1 MLLTVADYYF
11 MTIVTDGISEKYEL
25 VVGLEVHAQLSTL
38 SKSFSSDSAAFG
50 AGPNQHISPIS
61 LGHPGTLPRINKK
74 MVEYAVKMGL
84 ACNCT
89 INLHNT
95 FARKNYFYADLPKG
109 YQTTQ
114 DQMPVCLGGSV
125 LVRLADGT
133 SKNIAIHHI
142 HMEDDAGKSMHD
154 QHHADSLIDL
164 NRAGVP
170 LIEIVSQPDLR
181 SAEEAGQFLTEIR
194 KLVRYLDICDGN
206 MEEGSMRCDANISVR
221 LKGAT
226 EYGNRCEVKNLNS
239 IRNVQRAIEHEFER
253 QVNVIENGGH
263 IDQNTLNFNADTGE
277 TSVLR
282 SKEMAND
289 YRYFP
294 EPDLPPIVL
303 NQEYLDVVRKSLPA
317 LPNELYDKYTGKLG
331 LSDYDA
337 GVITADK
344 EFALYFEDVIK
355 NTDNYKAAA
364 NWIMGAVK
372 SYLNDSGTAICD
384 FDLKPEILAGL
395 IKLVDSGKVNNSVA
409 AQKLFPAL
417 LKNNGKTADALA
429 AEMNL
434 LINADNG
441 DVSRFILDAIA
452 KYPDKVIEYQKGK
465 KGVLGLFMGEIM
477 KNSKGKI
484 DPQKTNQLLIK
495 QLEAK

>member
-1 MLLTVADYYF
+1 
-11 MTIVTDGISEKYEL
+11 MTIITDGVNDKYEL
-25 VVGLEVHAQLSTL
+25 VVGLEVHVQLSTL

-50 AGPNQHISPIS
+50 GGPNEHISPIS

-84 ACNCT
+84 ACNCS
-89 INLHNT
+89 INLHNS

-109 YQTTQ
+109 YQITQ
-114 DQMPVCLGGSV
+114 DHMPVCIGGEV
-125 LVRLADGT
+125 LVRLSDGS

-142 HMEDDAGKSMHD
+142 HMEEDAGKSMHD

-170 LIEIVSQPDLR
+170 LIEIVTEPDMR
-181 SAEEAGQFLTEIR
+181 SSEEAGQFLTEVR

-221 LKGAT
+221 LKGAAA
-226 EYGNRCEVKNLNS
+226 YGNRCEVKNLNS

-263 IDQNTLNFNADTGE
+263 INQNTLNFNADTGE

-294 EPDLPPIVL
+294 EPDLTPLVL
-303 NQEYLDVVRKSLPA
+303 NQEYLHKIRLEMPV
-317 LPNELYDKYTGKLG
+317 LPNELYDKYTAQLG
-331 LSDYDA
+331 LSTYDA
-337 GVITADK
+337 GVITADR
-344 EFALYFEDVIK
+344 EFALYFEELIK
-355 NTDNYKAAA
+355 NTGNYKAAA
-364 NWIMGAVK
+364 NWLMGPVK
-372 SYLNDSGTAICD
+372 SHLNEVGKSMCD
-384 FDLKPEILAGL
+384 FELKPAILAGL
-395 IKLVDSGKVNNSVA
+395 IKLVDSGKINNTSA

-417 LKNNGKTADALA
+417 LKNSNKNAEELA
-429 AEMNL
+429 IELNL
-434 LINADNG
+434 LIIADNN
-441 DVSRFILDAIA
+441 DVSLFIQNAIA
-452 KYPDKVIEYQKGK
+452 KFPDKVKEYQNGK

-477 KNSKGKI
+477 KSSKGKI
-484 DPQKTNQLLIK
+484 DPQKTNLLLIK
-495 QLEAK
+495 ELESK

>member
-1 MLLTVADYYF
+1 MTLLPVEIA
-11 MTIVTDGISEKYEL
+11 EKYEL

-50 AGPNQHISPIS
+50 AEPNHHISAIS
-61 LGHPGTLPRINKK
+61 LGHPGTLPRINKR

-84 ACNCT
+84 ACNCS
-89 INLHNT
+89 INLNNS

-109 YQTTQ
+109 YQITQ
-114 DQMPVCLGGSV
+114 DHMPVCLGGSV
-125 LVRLADGT
+125 LVRLANGT
-133 SKNIAIHHI
+133 TKNLAIHHI
-142 HMEDDAGKSMHD
+142 HMEEDAGKSMHD
-154 QHHADSLIDL
+154 NHHADSLIDL

-170 LIEIVSQPDLR
+170 LIEIVSEPDMR

-194 KLVRYLDICDGN
+194 KLLRYLDICDGN

-226 EYGNRCEVKNLNS
+226 QYGNRCEVKNLNS
-239 IRNVQRAIEHEFER
+239 IRNVQRAIEHEFAR
-253 QVNVIENGGH
+253 QVRVIEDGGR

-294 EPDLPPIVL
+294 EPDLLPL
-303 NQEYLDVVRKSLPA
+303 MLDNAYVENVRKTLPA
-317 LPNELYDKYTGKLG
+317 LPNQLYKKYLEIG

-337 GVITADK
+337 SVITADK
-344 EFALYFEDVIK
+344 EVALYFEELIK
-355 NTDNYKAAA
+355 HTQNYKAAA
-364 NWIMGAVK
+364 HLMMGTVK
-372 SYLNDSGTAICD
+372 SHLNETGQHIT
-384 FDLKPEILAGL
+384 DLGIEPINLAGI
-395 IKLVDSGKVNNSVA
+395 IKLVDSGAINNSVA
-409 AQKLFPAL
+409 THKLFPAM
-417 LKNNGKTADALA
+417 LKYPEKTADNLA
-429 AEMNL
+429 AELNL
-434 LINADNG
+434 LITTDSN
-441 DVSRFILDAIA
+441 DVSKYIQDAIA

-477 KNSKGKI
+477 KSSKGKI
-484 DPQKTNQLLIK
+484 DPQATNKLLIK
-495 QLEAK
+495 ELESK